1 LLELARRDEAS
12 EDDWLQAEQQT
23 QGRGRLGRVWDSP
36 SGNLHASTIV
46 ELREDDPPAQTL
58 SFVAGWALWSAL
70 GVGSASLRWPND
82 IVVGSRKLAG
92 ILLERNGQIVVVG
105 FGANVAH
112 APSLPDRPTTCV
124 SEWADT
130 IEVAD
135 IFAELRVSFRETLA
149 KWRTE
154 GFEWIRRRWES
165 EGHMRGERLSVTLA
179 NGMTVTGTYGGL
191 AADGGLELVLA
202 SGEVEVIHAGD
213 VSLIEDR

>member
-1 LLELARRDEAS
+1 M
-12 EDDWLQAEQQT
+12 
-23 QGRGRLGRVWDSP
+23 
-36 SGNLHASTIV
+36 
-46 ELREDDPPAQTL
+46 
-58 SFVAGWALWSAL
+58 
-70 GVGSASLRWPND
+70 GSASLRWPND
-82 IVVGSRKLAG
+82 IVVGPRKLAG
-92 ILLERNGQIVVVG
+92 ILLERNGQLVVVG

-124 SEWADT
+124 SEWADN

-135 IFAELRVSFRETLA
+135 VFAELRVSFRETLA

-202 SGEVEVIHAGD
+202 SGKVEVIHAGD